1 MVTVSN
7 RVPAV
12 VLNCEAHGGLGI
24 VRSLGRMGV
33 PVYPVHKDR
42 SAPANFSR
50 YASGIFRWDF
60 ASASDRESLTFMQR
74 VREKVG
80 RPALIYAC
88 DDDTAV
94 FVGNHAGILRQSF
107 LFQEVPARLIANLA
121 SKRGLNELA
130 TRHNIPTAE
139 TRFPQCKADVL
150 SCISELTFPILLKAI
165 DGLLLVRRTGK
176 KMVICRNQQELLESY
191 DRLED
196 PRHPNLMIQE
206 YIPGGAESVW
216 MFNGYFNHISEC
228 LVSFTGRKLRQC
240 PIHTGATS
248 LGICLTNPAVEGTVK
263 AFLAAV
269 GYKGMVDVGTRYDA
283 RDGKYKI
290 LDVNPRIGATFRLF
304 VDRAGMDV
312 ARACYLDMTGQA
324 VTSSAI
330 EDGRRWIVED
340 MDASASI
347 RYWRERSLTVT
358 QWAASLRGIQEAGYF
373 SWSDLLPA
381 FVRLFTETR
390 RVAVRLR
397 GETKAPEIRPA
408 AMPAVTTPT
417 PRDMASGL

>member
-1 MVTVSN
+1 MAEMSN

-50 YASGIFRWDF
+50 YATGTFRWDF
-60 ASASDRESLTFMQR
+60 ASASDSESLAFMQR
-74 VREKVG
+74 VSEEVG
-80 RPALIYAC
+80 CPALIFAC
-88 DDDTAV
+88 DDDTAI
-94 FVGNHAGILRQSF
+94 FVGDHAGILRQSF
-107 LFQEVPARLIANLA
+107 LFQDVPADLIADLA
-121 SKRGLNELA
+121 SKRGLYELA

-139 TRFPQCKADVL
+139 TRFPRCKADVL
-150 SCISELTFPILLKAI
+150 SCISELTFPVLLKAI
-165 DGLLLVRRTGK
+165 DGLLLARRTGK
-176 KMVICRNQQELLESY
+176 KMVICRNEQELLESY

-196 PRHPNLMIQE
+196 LRHPNLMIQE

-216 MFNGYFNHISEC
+216 MFNGYFNHLSEC
-228 LVSFTGRKLRQC
+228 LASFTGRKLRQC

-248 LGICLTNPAVEGTVK
+248 LGICLKNPAVEHDVK

-283 RDGKYKI
+283 RDGRYKI

-304 VDRAGMDV
+304 VDQAGMDV

-324 VTSSAI
+324 VTSSPFD
-330 EDGRRWIVED
+330 EGRRWIVED

-347 RYWRERSLTVT
+347 RYWRERSLTVR
-358 QWAASLRGIQEAGYF
+358 QWAASLHGIQEAGYF
-373 SWSDLLPA
+373 SWSDPLPA
-381 FVRLFTETR
+381 LVRLFSVAR
-390 RVAVRLR
+390 RPAAGLR
-397 GETKAPEIRPA
+397 REMKAPEEQRQTMPPA
-408 AMPAVTTPT
+408 LPTT
-417 PRDMASGL
+417 RDMGSGL

>member
-1 MVTVSN
+1 MSN

-42 SAPANFSR
+42 SAPGNFSR
-50 YASGIFRWDF
+50 YATATFRWDF
-60 ASASDRESLTFMQR
+60 ASAADRESLAFMQR

-107 LFQEVPARLIANLA
+107 LFHEVPAALIANLA
-121 SKRGLNELA
+121 SKRGLYELA

-150 SCISELTFPILLKAI
+150 SCISELTFPVLLKAI

-176 KMVICRNQQELLESY
+176 KMVICRNQQELLENH

-216 MFNGYFNHISEC
+216 MFNGYFNHTSEC

-248 LGICLTNPAVEGTVK
+248 LGICLKNPAVDATVK

-283 RDGKYKI
+283 RDGRYKI

-304 VDRAGMDV
+304 VDRSGMDV
-312 ARACYLDMTGQA
+312 ARAFYLDMTGQA
-324 VTSSAI
+324 VTSSPV

-347 RYWRERSLTVT
+347 HYWQEQTLTVT
-358 QWAASLRGIQEAGYF
+358 QWAASLRGVQEAGYF
-373 SWSDLLPA
+373 SWSDPLPA
-381 FVRLFTETR
+381 LVRLFSETR
-390 RVAVRLR
+390 RVTLRLR
-397 GETKAPEIRPA
+397 GETKTPA
-408 AMPAVTTPT
+408 RQPATMPAVPTPT
-417 PRDMASGL
+417 PRDMASDL